1 MIGTPISAGYY
12 QTSSL
17 EDVLLHQNASII
29 TRPDGFG
36 NGWCTDLVRF
46 YRGQE
51 FSGDAKY
58 WYNQAINSDYE
69 TGNEPREGAIYITL
83 GGKYGHVA
91 YVDSVSTSSFT
102 VIEQNI
108 VAKYVVS
115 ERSIQ
120 INNNQLFIY

>member
-1 MIGTPISAGYY
+1 M
-12 QTSSL
+12 
-17 EDVLLHQNASII
+17 
-29 TRPDGFG
+29 
-36 NGWCTDLVRF
+36 VRF

-51 FSGDAKY
+51 FYGDAKT
-58 WYNQAINSDYE
+58 WWSQAINSGYE
-69 TGNEPREGAIYITL
+69 TGSEPIEGAIYITL
-83 GGKYGHVA
+83 GGQYGHVA
-91 YVDSVSTSSFT
+91 YIDSVSTSSFT